1 LRAAQLRV
9 RQPPSEQ
16 VHQLIGQTKEH
27 QPDRVGLKAGA
38 GEPVG
43 LELVLEFL
51 NVAVGLAA
59 ALIEVEQAL
68 EGDQWYDIM
77 PDSDL
82 SAWRAMEG
90 DWQVETTAPWSPGRA
105 RRTRGTTAW
114 QRGTATCRSG
124 G

>member
-1 LRAAQLRV
+1 MRAAQLRV

-68 EGDQWYDIM
+68 EGD
-77 PDSDL
+77 
-82 SAWRAMEG
+82 
-90 DWQVETTAPWSPGRA
+90 WQVETTAPWSPGRA